1 MTAKLLLTGAEGQLG
16 STIRQHWASSS
27 LADTYQLEC
36 CDLADL
42 DITDEAAT
50 RKYLERINPALV
62 INAAAYTAVD
72 RAEQDSELAHAV
84 NAKAAGYIANW
95 CAERNAK
102 MVQISTDFVFSGE
115 ASVPYNTEDL
125 PAPLSEYGASKRAG
139 EEQVQQNLP
148 NSGVIVRTSWL
159 YSEFGN
165 NFVKTML
172 RLMTEKTELGIVA
185 DQIGSPTSTHSLVKV
200 IFQLLETDGVGI
212 FHWSDGAAISWYDFA
227 TEIQAIG
234 LELGILNKA
243 IPLNKLT
250 TAEYP
255 TPATRP
261 AYSVMD
267 ISNTLSLLSKTP
279 RTWQEELRDVIAAL
293 VNDYKDESRKI
304 RI

>member
-1 MTAKLLLTGAEGQLG
+1 MTAKFLLTGAEGQLG
-16 STIRQHWASSS
+16 STIRLHWANSS
-27 LADTYQLEC
+27 LADIYKLEC

-50 RKYLERINPALV
+50 KNYLERVNPAAV

-72 RAEQDSELAHAV
+72 RAEQDSELAFAV
-84 NAKAAGYIANW
+84 NANAAGYIANW
-95 CAERNAK
+95 CAANDAK
-102 MVQISTDFVFSGE
+102 MLQISTDFVFSGK
-115 ASVPYNTEDL
+115 ASNPYNTEEV

-139 EEQVQQNLP
+139 EEQVQQILP

-172 RLMTEKTELGIVA
+172 RLMAEKSELGIVA

-200 IFQLLETDGVGI
+200 VFQLLDSNSAGI

-234 LELGILNKA
+234 LELGILNNA

-250 TAEYP
+250 TSEYP

-267 ISNTLSLLSKTP
+267 ISKTLSLLSEAP
-279 RTWQEELRDVIAAL
+279 RTWRAELRDVIAAL
-293 VNDYKDESRKI
+293 MKD
-304 RI
+304 